1 MNKLILANLT
11 HRPVR
16 SSISV
21 IAVAME
27 VTLIL
32 VVVGILLGILKD
44 TNDRNKV
51 LGLMPLCVLQALPSP
66 CRSHRPQFR

>member
-1 MNKLILANLT
+1 MNKLILANFA

-16 SSISV
+16 SLISV

-32 VVVGILLGILKD
+32 VVVGILLGILE
-44 TNDRNKV
+44 
-51 LGLMPLCVLQALPSP
+51 
-66 CRSHRPQFR
+66 